1 MSGKQYWGSR
11 IGVVLAVA
19 GSAVGLGNFL
29 RFPGQAAANGAGAF
43 LIPYFI
49 ALLIVGIPLAWAEWS
64 MGRHA
69 GVRGFHSAPGIFAA
83 LCRNKAAAFLG
94 VFALLIPLMVYTY
107 YVVIEAWCLGYAYN
121 YLTSTNLQ
129 QGANPEAYSEFF
141 KSFTGQNE
149 NGGALTLTTTTALG
163 FVVFT
168 FLLNF
173 ALIMMGLNKGIEIV
187 CKVALPLMIFCAV
200 CVLIRVL
207 TLGSPEIDTRHMVE
221 IYRNSVA
228 ADTDNQL
235 PQRRAWLAN
244 ALIKDGNTTDA
255 ATIAQEGLDIVTKLK
270 AENPDEDYSDLIGKL
285 EKLKSGEAV
294 IEVDQSVAGGLNF
307 MWNPDFDAL
316 MKPSTWLAAAGQIF
330 FSLSVGFGVIINYSS
345 YLRRKDDIALS
356 GLTAST
362 TNEFFEVCLAGL
374 ITLPAAFIFLGLTAG
389 TFSTFSLGFNALPN
403 VFAMMPGGKFFGF
416 LWFFMLFLAAITSS
430 LSMLQPVSA
439 FIQEG
444 LGVSRY
450 VAALILATISGLG
463 CAFVMYYSANL
474 GALDTIDFWCGT
486 FLIVVLAL
494 VQAIIYGWIFG
505 IEKGQEEL
513 DRGALIK
520 VPRAVSL
527 LLKYVTP
534 IFLVVILLGT
544 IAGGGGYF
552 QALTENPVAQKS
564 VLVILAAI
572 ALLTIMVAVAL
583 RRWTRDGR
591 FEEFEENGSKMDAS

>member
-1 MSGKQYWGSR
+1 VSDKQYWGSR
-11 IGVVLAVA
+11 LGVVLAVA

-83 LCRNKAAAFLG
+83 LCRNRAAAFLG

-107 YVVIEAWCLGYAYN
+107 YVVIEAWCLGYAFN
-121 YLTSTNLQ
+121 YLASDVLQ
-129 QGANPEAYSEFF
+129 QGPNPKAYGDFF
-141 KSFTGQNE
+141 ESFTGQ
-149 NGGALTLTTTTALG
+149 GKDGDALRLSTQSALG
-163 FVVFT
+163 FVIFT
-168 FLLNF
+168 FILNF
-173 ALIMMGLNKGIEIV
+173 GLIMMGLNKGIEVV
-187 CKVALPLMIFCAV
+187 CKIAMPLMVVCAV

-207 TLGSPEIDTRHMVE
+207 TLGSPEVDSENMVA

-228 ADTDNQL
+228 ADKKNEH

-244 ALIKDGNTTDA
+244 ALIEDGKPAEA
-255 ATIAQEGLDIVTKLK
+255 ALVAQQGLDMIVTLQAKTPTADYANLTGQLNKLK
-270 AENPDEDYSDLIGKL
+270 A
-285 EKLKSGEAV
+285 GETV
-294 IEVDQSVAGGLNF
+294 LDVNQSVAGGLNF
-307 MWNPDFDAL
+307 MWNPDFEAL
-316 MKPSTWLAAAGQIF
+316 KKPSTWLAAAGQIF

-345 YLRRKDDIALS
+345 YMRRKDDIALS

-389 TFSTFSLGFNALPN
+389 TFTTFSLGFNALPN

-439 FIQEG
+439 FLQEG
-444 LGVSRY
+444 LGVSRF
-450 VAALILATISGLG
+450 VAALILSVISGLG
-463 CAFVMYYSANL
+463 CAFVMYHTAGLN
-474 GALDTIDFWCGT
+474 ALDTIDFWCGT

-505 IEKGQEEL
+505 IKKGQEEL
-513 DRGALIK
+513 DRGALIR
-520 VPRAVSL
+520 VPRFVSL
-527 LLKYVTP
+527 LLKFVTP
-534 IFLVVILLGT
+534 VFLIAILVGTILNGSDYFDALQDDVVAQRTVMVIIGT
-544 IAGGGGYF
+544 IA
-552 QALTENPVAQKS
+552 L
-564 VLVILAAI
+564 LAIMVAI
-572 ALLTIMVAVAL
+572 ALV
-583 RRWTRDGR
+583 RWTKQGKFDD
-591 FEEFEENGSKMDAS
+591 FHKAK